1 MVAVGVRAMTSR
13 KVTITVDETT
23 LRQVR
28 AVSGGNVSAFFQDA
42 AERQLAARS
51 LDALDAFMGDPD
63 VAGAIADWRSLAARS
78 WERVAGAE
86 G

>member
-1 MVAVGVRAMTSR
+1 MATR

-28 AVSGGNVSAFFQDA
+28 EVSGGNVSAFFQDA
-42 AERQLAARS
+42 ADKELTARS
-51 LDALDAFMGDPD
+51 LDALDAYLADPA
-63 VAGAIADWRSLAARS
+63 VAGAIADWRSLGTGN
-78 WERVAGAE
+78 WERVPGAQ

>member
-1 MVAVGVRAMTSR
+1 MATR

-28 AVSGGNVSAFFQDA
+28 EVSGGNVSAFFQDA
-42 AERQLAARS
+42 ADKELTARS
-51 LDALDAFMGDPD
+51 LDALDAYFADPA
-63 VAGAIADWRSLAARS
+63 VAGAIADWRSLGSGS
-78 WERVAGAE
+78 WERVPGAQ